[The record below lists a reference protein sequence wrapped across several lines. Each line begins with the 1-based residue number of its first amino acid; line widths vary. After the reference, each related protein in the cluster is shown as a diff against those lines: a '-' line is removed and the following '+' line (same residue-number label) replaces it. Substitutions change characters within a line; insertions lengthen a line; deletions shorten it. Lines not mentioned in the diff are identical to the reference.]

1 MTQSNESSE
10 TPDNLLAG
18 YKRITLNEK
27 RRISIRAFARDR
39 LRTPESDAAAD
50 AARRDLFAFV
60 KGELATLFPADH
72 LAILER
78 YGQTQTVGGIF
89 LPQLWVGNRHNGY
102 APDDSQRARGFY
114 VTASFC
120 FCSSPPG
127 LNEEELCRLEPHP
140 GESLRDHHLRIP
152 AFWATPA
159 PTRASAGT
167 GMSID
172 VSRVKVGKEL
182 WKDNHWLETG
192 FCVRLEPVARAL
204 GVALR
209 QQHEDRQRWLKP
221 FSDLVSSSTTLQ
233 QVAAAWPP
241 AAELVKKFGA
251 ELKAS
256 AVTAP
261 KALPMDGVSFGPS

>member
-60 KGELATLFPADH
+60 KEELATLFPADH

-127 LNEEELCRLEPHP
+127 LN
-140 GESLRDHHLRIP
+140 
-152 AFWATPA
+152 
-159 PTRASAGT
+159 
-167 GMSID
+167 
-172 VSRVKVGKEL
+172 
-182 WKDNHWLETG
+182 DNHWLETG

-209 QQHEDRQRWLKP
+209 QQHEGRQRWLKP
-221 FSDLVSSSTTLQ
+221 FNDLVSSSTTLQ
-233 QVAAAWPP
+233 QVAAVWPP
-241 AAELVKKFGA
+241 AAELAKKFGA

-256 AVTAP
+256 AVTAL

>member
-10 TPDNLLAG
+10 SVNSPLAG

-27 RRISIRAFARDR
+27 RRLSIQFFARDR
-39 LRTPESDAAAD
+39 LRTPESDAAVD
-50 AARRDLFAFV
+50 AARRDLLVFV
-60 KGELATLFPADH
+60 REEFATLFPVDH

-102 APDDSQRARGFY
+102 VPDDSQQRKGY
-114 VTASFC
+114 HVSTSFC
-120 FCSSPPG
+120 FCPSPPG
-127 LNEEELCRLEPHP
+127 FNEEGHCRLEPYQ
-140 GESLRDHHLRIP
+140 GEGLRDYHLRIP
-152 AFWATPA
+152 SFWATSA
-159 PTRASAGT
+159 ITRASAGT

-172 VSRVKVGKEL
+172 VARVKVGSEIWNDK
-182 WKDNHWLETG
+182 HWLETG
-192 FCVRLEPVARAL
+192 FCQRLEPVARAL
-204 GVALR
+204 GAALH
-209 QQHEDRQRWLKP
+209 QQHEDRQRFLTP
-221 FSDLVSSSTTLQ
+221 FHDLVSSSTTLQ

-241 AAELVKKFGA
+241 AAELAKKFGA

-261 KALPMDGVSFGPS
+261 KALPMDGISFGPA